1 MTMESLPLRNF
12 LASDNDI
19 PPMAGTQN
27 GRYRIEPESW
37 VWQIG
42 RIADTPSRWKA
53 SVGAKRP
60 ATLDIR

>member
-1 MTMESLPLRNF
+1 MT
-12 LASDNDI
+12 
-19 PPMAGTQN
+19 GTQN
-27 GRYRIEPESW
+27 GQYPIEPESW

-42 RIADTPSRWKA
+42 RIVDTPSRWGA